1 MLFTASLL
9 ALSLAGTSTPAS
21 CIVPTQTGVFRIT
34 ATTKDSS
41 DASVGLLILESVDNC
56 LEATIVA
63 GESGPAIIE
72 DVALSEDVLTGHVHM
87 RTGIGDVKL
96 RLSSQD
102 ITGSI
107 ISGKRMWHVSG
118 RRTSGGEARA
128 AAGDVA
134 PPKKP

>member
-9 ALSLAGTSTPAS
+9 ALSLTGTVSPAP
-21 CIVPTQTGVFRIT
+21 CITPTQTGVFRIT

-72 DVALSEDVLTGHVHM
+72 NVALSEDLLTGRVHM
-87 RTGIGDVKL
+87 RSGIGDVKL
-96 RLSSQD
+96 HLSSRD

-107 ISGKRMWHVSG
+107 VSGKRMWMVSG
-118 RRTSGGEARA
+118 RRTSGGEVRS

-134 PPKKP
+134 PPNKP